1 MLLPFLYTFTFA
13 FFDRVRKKHLSKR
26 RDRANKGE
34 TESNRRRNEQKKEG
48 GFAAFLSHP
57 YALRVRKRVCVNE
70 TGSKKKRQRERRGGT
85 KNEVAERDGGGGGGG
100 GG

>member
-85 KNEVAERDGGGGGGG
+85 KNEVAVRDGGGGG
-100 GG
+100 